1 MNKIEAYY
9 DILDRENRP
18 TETFL
23 QGLLYLDEF
32 SFFYDLL
39 RKIDET
45 VEILPTF
52 SYMDETNPNAM
63 KSFSVRIINSIKTME
78 ETTEECIVVL
88 AIPEAYH
95 SNTQKSIALY
105 VYEDSIYKKKGL
117 VGYGCDVYM
126 DGKPVNDKAVAGI
139 YNKAQE

>member
-78 ETTEECIVVL
+78 ELVNYISDCINDGRFQYHCEFEEDIVHINL
-88 AIPEAYH
+88 H
-95 SNTQKSIALY
+95 
-105 VYEDSIYKKKGL
+105 
-117 VGYGCDVYM
+117 
-126 DGKPVNDKAVAGI
+126 
-139 YNKAQE
+139 